1 MLNTDIYIGLGSN
14 IGDKLM
20 NLKQSLTEI
29 SRFAIFEKVSS
40 PYLSSPVGF
49 SAQPS
54 FINAVCKVSTELDC
68 WRFLHRLNSIE
79 EYVGRLRPFKNA
91 PRLIDLD
98 ILLWGNMNISQPGL
112 IIPHPEILKRRFVL
126 DPLIELNPSIVN
138 PATGK
143 LFTEDCSYT
152 VMETDLVRIS
162 W

>member
-20 NLKQSLTEI
+20 NLKQSLEEI

-40 PYLSSPVGF
+40 PYLSSPIGF
-49 SAQPS
+49 SSQPS
-54 FINAVCKVSTELDC
+54 FINAACKVSTELDC
-68 WRFLHRLNSIE
+68 WVFLDRLNSIE
-79 EYVGRLRPFKNA
+79 EYIGRLRPFKNA
-91 PRLIDLD
+91 PRAIDLD
-98 ILLWGNMNISQPGL
+98 ILLWGNMRVSQPGL

-126 DPLIELNPSIVN
+126 EPLIELNPSIVN

-143 LFTEDCSYT
+143 FFYEDGSYT
-152 VMETDLVRIS
+152 LRETDLVRIR

>member
-14 IGDKLM
+14 IGDKLI
-20 NLKQSLTEI
+20 NLKQSLIEI

-40 PYLSSPVGF
+40 PYLSSPIGF

-68 WRFLHRLNSIE
+68 WRFLDRLNSIE

-91 PRLIDLD
+91 RRLIDLD

-143 LFTEDCSYT
+143 LFTDDCSYT

>member
-40 PYLSSPVGF
+40 PYLSSPIGF
-49 SAQPS
+49 SSQPS

-68 WRFLHRLNSIE
+68 WRFLDRLNSIE

-91 PRLIDLD
+91 PRFIDLD
-98 ILLWGNMNISQPGL
+98 ILLWGNMNVSQPGL
-112 IIPHPEILKRRFVL
+112 IIPHPEIEKRRFVL
-126 DPLIELNPSIVN
+126 DPLIELNPLLVN
-138 PATGK
+138 PATGNLLTK
-143 LFTEDCSYT
+143 IDSHL
-152 VMETDLVRIS
+152 VGETDLVRLS

>member
-14 IGDKLM
+14 IGDKLI
-20 NLKQSLTEI
+20 NLKQSLNEI
-29 SRFAIFEKVSS
+29 RKFAIFEKISS
-40 PYLSSPVGF
+40 PYLSSPIGF

-68 WRFLHRLNSIE
+68 WRFLDRLNSIE

-112 IIPHPEILKRRFVL
+112 IIPHPEILKRKFVL

>member
-14 IGDKLM
+14 IGDKLI
-20 NLKQSLTEI
+20 NLKQSLNEI

-40 PYLSSPVGF
+40 PYLSSPIGF

-54 FINAVCKVSTELDC
+54 FINAVCKVSTKLDC
-68 WRFLHRLNSIE
+68 WVFLDRLNSIE

-126 DPLIELNPSIVN
+126 EPLIELNPSIVN
-138 PATGK
+138 PATGN
-143 LFTEDCSYT
+143 FFYEDGSYT
-152 VMETDLVRIS
+152 LRDTDLVRIR

>member
-20 NLKQSLTEI
+20 NLKQSLNEI
-29 SRFAIFEKVSS
+29 SRFATFEKVSS
-40 PYLSSPVGF
+40 PYLSSPIGF

-68 WRFLHRLNSIE
+68 WRFLDRLNSIE

>member
-14 IGDKLM
+14 IGDKLI
-20 NLKQSLTEI
+20 NLKQSLNEI

-40 PYLSSPVGF
+40 PYLSSPIGF

-54 FINAVCKVSTELDC
+54 FINAVCKVRTELDC
-68 WRFLHRLNSIE
+68 WRFLDSLNSIE

>member
-14 IGDKLM
+14 IGDKLI
-20 NLKQSLTEI
+20 NLKQSLNEI

-40 PYLSSPVGF
+40 PYLSSPIGF

-68 WRFLHRLNSIE
+68 WRFLDRLNSIE

-98 ILLWGNMNISQPGL
+98 ILLCGNMNISQPGL

-138 PATGK
+138 PCTGK

>member
-14 IGDKLM
+14 IGDKLI
-20 NLKQSLTEI
+20 NLKQSLNEI

-40 PYLSSPVGF
+40 PYLSSPIGF

-68 WRFLHRLNSIE
+68 WRFLDRLNSIE

-91 PRLIDLD
+91 RRLIDLD

-143 LFTEDCSYT
+143 LFTDDCSYT

>member
-1 MLNTDIYIGLGSN
+1 
-14 IGDKLM
+14 M
-20 NLKQSLTEI
+20 NLKQSLEEI

-40 PYLSSPVGF
+40 PYLSSPIGF
-49 SAQPS
+49 SSQPS

-68 WRFLHRLNSIE
+68 WVFLDRLNSIE
-79 EYVGRLRPFKNA
+79 EYIGRLRPFKNA
-91 PRLIDLD
+91 PRAIDLD

>member
-14 IGDKLM
+14 IGEKLI
-20 NLKQSLTEI
+20 NLKQSLNEI

-40 PYLSSPVGF
+40 PYLSSPIGF